1 MRTGPLVGLLAGCLL
16 GIGAG
21 PLHAQEP
28 QWLKLPRR
36 QEQDSARWLKQEAA
50 AAAAAQ
56 ESGSASEEAEKERI
70 LRAARAKEASAQ
82 VTVENARERLELWK
96 QVRLIDPSE
105 LEAQL
110 GYQRAERDLE
120 TARQQAEQQAQSE
133 AAASG
138 EQEVQVRRADQAL
151 QEGDLGAAEEMADDV
166 LSRAPGNVDALRIKR
181 AARVARAAKAF
192 RFRLILGAVLL
203 LVVAVVVAILARRGL
218 KRLRQRDASAAAE
231 GPGRAVLK
239 IVDGIGRGR
248 IVTIEKDIFRIG
260 AAQGTKPDEMND
272 LILSDSR
279 ALVSRFHCSIIRRG
293 EEYLLVDASTNGTE
307 LNGEPLVR
315 GEDCRLRDGDEFV
328 VASVSR
334 LKFLAT

>member
-1 MRTGPLVGLLAGCLL
+1 VAGLLAGCLFAVGASPLL
-16 GIGAG
+16 G
-21 PLHAQEP
+21 QEP

-50 AAAAAQ
+50 AAAAQ
-56 ESGSASEEAEKERI
+56 ESGEASPEAEKERI
-70 LRAARAKEASAQ
+70 LQAARAREAAAQ
-82 VTVENARERLELWK
+82 VTVESARERLELWK
-96 QVRLIDPSE
+96 QVRLIDPND

-120 TARQQAEQQAQSE
+120 TARQQEEQQVKAA

-151 QEGDLGAAEEMADDV
+151 QDGDLAGAEEMADDV

-192 RFRLILGAVLL
+192 RVRLILGAVLL
-203 LVVAVVVAILARRGL
+203 LIVAVVAAILARRGL
-218 KRLRQRDASAAAE
+218 RRLRQRDASAAAE

-328 VASVSR
+328 IASVSR

>member
-1 MRTGPLVGLLAGCLL
+1 MRPDRLVGVLSLWALVGVAMPVE
-16 GIGAG
+16 G
-21 PLHAQEP
+21 QE
-28 QWLKLPRR
+28 QWLKLPQRQQQDSSRWLR
-36 QEQDSARWLKQEAA
+36 QEQAA
-50 AAAAAQ
+50 AAAASPT
-56 ESGSASEEAEKERI
+56 ETKEAEKERI
-70 LRAARAKEASAQ
+70 LRAARAKEAAAA

-96 QVRLIDPSE
+96 QVRLIDPNE

-120 TARQQAEQQAQSE
+120 TARQQEVQDAQAE

-138 EQEVQVRRADQAL
+138 EQEVQVRRADQAM
-151 QEGDLGAAEEMADDV
+151 QSGDLEAAEQMADDV
-166 LSRAPGNVDALRIKR
+166 LSRAPGNVDALRIKQ
-181 AARVARAAKAF
+181 AVRVARAAKAF

-203 LVVAVVVAILARRGL
+203 LVVAIVVAILARRGL
-218 KRLRQRDASAAAE
+218 RRLRQRDASAAAE
-231 GPGRAVLK
+231 GAGKALLK

-248 IVTIEKDIFRIG
+248 IVTVQKEIFRIG

-279 ALVSRFHCSIIRRG
+279 SLVSRFHCSIIRRG
-293 EEYLLVDASTNGTE
+293 EEYLLVDSSTNGTE

-315 GEDCRLRDGDEFV
+315 GEDRRLRDGDEVV

-334 LKFLAT
+334 LKFLVT